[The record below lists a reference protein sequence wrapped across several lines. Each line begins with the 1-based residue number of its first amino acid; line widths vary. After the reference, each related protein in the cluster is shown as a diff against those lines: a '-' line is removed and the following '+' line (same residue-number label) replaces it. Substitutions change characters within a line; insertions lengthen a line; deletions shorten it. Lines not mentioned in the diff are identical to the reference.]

1 MNKTN
6 KMLVGLLG
14 VQALLL
20 VLTWAGGAGSAG
32 SNNDSEPLIDVSAES
47 ITALNVEGQPTAD
60 KPAESVTLEKRGE
73 SWVVATADDY
83 PADGEKVDEV
93 VKKLVEAR
101 IRAPLATNKANHNAL
116 NVGDR
121 EFSKKVTLRAGDVQH
136 ALVVGSGKGSSV
148 HARFADKDEVFL
160 ARGISAWA
168 ISERVRTYVKGD
180 YVSVEAPTQ
189 VRVVGAGGART
200 VTLSKG
206 EDGEWTVGEL
216 AAGLPVDEAKVSTF
230 VNSARNVQL
239 AAPVGKA
246 SKAEFGLGDAAT
258 VVTLKSEKGET
269 TYRIGAL
276 VDGKYYLKADD
287 NEYVVL
293 VSKFAVEK
301 MVDDGPDKFV
311 KEKEAPAPPSGRPGL
326 PPGLPPGMNIPGLQ

>member
-6 KMLVGLLG
+6 KVLVGLLG
-14 VQALLL
+14 AQALLL

-32 SNNDSEPLIDVSAES
+32 SNNQSEPLLDLSADDV
-47 ITALNVEGQPTAD
+47 TALNVEGKAADD
-60 KPAESVTLEKRGE
+60 KPAESVTLEKRGDK
-73 SWVVATADDY
+73 WVVATADDY

-101 IRAPLATNKANHNAL
+101 IRAPLATHKANHNAL
-116 NVGDR
+116 NVGER
-121 EFSKKVTLRAGDVQH
+121 EFSKKVTLRAGDARH
-136 ALVVGSGKGSSV
+136 ALVIGSGKGSSV

-180 YVSVEAPTQ
+180 YVSVEAPTE
-189 VRVVGAGGART
+189 VRVVGAGGRT

-206 EDGEWTVGEL
+206 EGGKWTVGEL
-216 AAGLPVDEAKVSTF
+216 AAALPVDEAKVSTF
-230 VNSARNVQL
+230 VSSARNVQL
-239 AAPVGKA
+239 AAPVGKE
-246 SKAEFGLGDAAT
+246 SKAEFGLGEGAT

-287 NEYVVL
+287 NDYVVQ
-293 VSKFAVEK
+293 VSKYSVEK

-311 KEKEAPAPPSGRPGL
+311 KEKEAPAAPSGPPGL
-326 PPGLPPGMNIPGLQ
+326 PPGFPPGMNIPGLE